1 MMIEGLPG
9 NQVPVDPAEIE
20 KFLDGFNQKCVEFG
34 YFCDQY
40 MREEIGIGDITR
52 HLSEATADAEMF
64 FAEHSFFMNL
74 EQLQR
79 YGTIQKT
86 IDNMTSQL
94 FETEIKRNRKIITEA
109 LRNGEYF
116 IVGLTYN
123 SIKSSLY
130 MMYSK
135 HKIKTELD
143 QKLAELEKELE
154 ATQTMIKVLKAIEA
168 VIKIDDISQL
178 DYHKIQK
185 ALEIYANYFKKAE
198 DVDTKPACDE
208 RVFKLF
214 EEHVEFLRN
223 MGFGGDAA
231 SASVH
236 FAISCDTLQPL
247 AHNDR
252 QLAMLAAWRS
262 LIVF

>member
-9 NQVPVDPAEIE
+9 NQNPADAAEID
-20 KFLDGFNQKCVEFG
+20 KFLVEFNQKCVEFG

-64 FAEHSFFMNL
+64 FADHSLGMSL

-79 YGTIQKT
+79 YGVIQKT
-86 IDNMTSQL
+86 LDNMTSQL
-94 FETEIKRNRKIITEA
+94 FETEIKRNRKIILEA
-109 LRNGEYF
+109 LKNGEYF

-123 SIKSSLY
+123 SIKSSIY

-135 HKIKTELD
+135 QKIKTEQD
-143 QKLAELEKELE
+143 QKLGELEREQE
-154 ATQTMIKVLKAIEA
+154 ATQVMIKVLKAIEA
-168 VIKIDDISQL
+168 VIKLDDISQL

-185 ALEIYANYFKKAE
+185 ALEIYVNYFKNAE
-198 DVDTKPACDE
+198 QMYTKPACDD

-214 EEHVEFLRN
+214 DEHVEFLRN
-223 MGFGGDAA
+223 MGFAGD
-231 SASVH
+231 SSTASVH
-236 FAISCDTLQPL
+236 FSICCDTLQPL
-247 AHNDR
+247 AHTDR

-262 LIVF
+262 LISF